1 MEQSFLPL
9 TIRDIDNNLEGRPL
23 SESEIRLFEESYQK
37 YIDDS
42 KDNKAQMEDA
52 IDDIANLL
60 TVNQNNLES
69 VQNQNW
75 FTRSWNTVSGKNG
88 KLEKINQSNLLK
100 IQKGSLFFLQ
110 NLAERNQATME
121 SVIYAIKRVEDIQIE
136 SIKLKG
142 YLSQIVLKYNNRIKK
157 IENKLI
163 EHDIEINKFNKND
176 SRLLYIFFS
185 VLLLLGSIV
194 LFVLTDSLFAKWI
207 LSGILL
213 IFSLSSFIT
222 IFRNKNKI
230 VNTSDNKIDNKD
242 RISEI
247 REDNLKLRANIN
259 NAIYKVFQTK
269 VKDELL
275 YYPLSEYFKSLSQIE
290 NEWKKILSNDNI
302 GSIEALSIIQKI
314 IGYEIINM
322 DRVFKLLNKNVSEYI
337 NNHSIT
343 TDSIVKNYFPDTIG
357 IDLLSNLDIQIQS
370 QIINQLEDSLNPYIS
385 DLNDIINFRLSLIN
399 KFNKFS
405 ELIKEH
411 VGRGW
416 KWTGKV
422 LVESFTFGLV
432 DPITG
437 DIKFICE
444 YQDDVEIYIDKLKKL
459 AKVFDSSIIP
469 LQSRIYDELINV
481 SVHKIQPLL
490 DEFDKNNIS
499 IKPFLFEIEEW
510 EKKNE

>member
-1 MEQSFLPL
+1 MEQTYTPL
-9 TIRDIDNNLEGRPL
+9 SVRDIDNNIEGKPL

-42 KDNKAQMEDA
+42 KENKEQMEET
-52 IDDIANLL
+52 INEIANLL

-163 EHDIEINKFNKND
+163 EHDIEINKLNKND
-176 SRLLYIFFS
+176 SRMLYIFFS

-194 LFVLTDSLFAKWI
+194 LFVLTDSLFTKWI
-207 LSGILL
+207 FSGILL

-230 VNTSDNKIDNKD
+230 VNTSDNKIDNKG

-247 REDNLKLRANIN
+247 REDNLKLRANVN
-259 NAIYKVFQTK
+259 NAIYKVFQAK

-275 YYPLSEYFKSLSQIE
+275 HYPLSEYFKSLSQIE
-290 NEWKKILSNDNI
+290 NEWKTLSEGEI
-302 GSIEALSIIQKI
+302 GLEEGLSITQRI

-322 DRVFKLLNKNVSEYI
+322 DRVFKLINKNVSDYI
-337 NNHSIT
+337 NNHSIIT
-343 TDSIVKNYFPDTIG
+343 ESIVKNYFPDTIG
-357 IDLLSNLDIQIQS
+357 IDLLSNLDIQTQR
-370 QIINQLEDSLNPYIS
+370 QIVNQLENSLNPYIS
-385 DLNDIINFRLSLIN
+385 DLKDIINFRLSLIN
-399 KFNKFS
+399 NFDKFS
-405 ELIKEH
+405 KLMKESW
-411 VGRGW
+411 GGW
-416 KWTGKV
+416 KYAGKV
-422 LVESFTFGLV
+422 LVEAFTFGFV
-432 DPITG
+432 G
-437 DIKFICE
+437 DIRGDQEFCYE
-444 YQDDVEIYIDKLKKL
+444 YINNDIKTYIEKLKNL
-459 AKVFDSSIIP
+459 AKVFDSSILP